1 MYADAPFATLHALR
15 CSASM
20 AWLAAACCWG
30 HFVGVTYTY
39 YSIYRHCRHTPELRM
54 WRVCVVEGLP
64 MPQDLQDWPFGQC
77 FMAIKHRSWA
87 GVVQDRNP
95 VWLLSAWRVSW
106 FLRRLSYCPHCL
118 FTCLSLARVRAHPTC
133 GAPHGQQQHLRSL
146 SQSCIIHPISSS
158 RSVLKLRLTA
168 VSV

>member
-1 MYADAPFATLHALR
+1 MLL
-15 CSASM
+15 
-20 AWLAAACCWG
+20 
-30 HFVGVTYTY
+30 GVTYTY

-87 GVVQDRNP
+87 GVVQDRDP

-118 FTCLSLARVRAHPTC
+118 FNMSLTGTCAGTPHVRCSARTAAALA
-133 GAPHGQQQHLRSL
+133 L
-146 SQSCIIHPISSS
+146 
-158 RSVLKLRLTA
+158 A
-168 VSV
+168 VSVVHHPSHIILSQRLEAAFDGCFSLRSGRLATRRPLELC